1 LARLFVTAARI
12 PFFGDAMFPIQDQI
26 SVATKANLEAN
37 LALYSSLTNK
47 TLESVEKLIALNLTA
62 ARSSMEES
70 QAATRQILAAKD
82 PQEFFSLVAA
92 QAKPS
97 LEKVVAYGGHLTTIA
112 NSTQAEFTKAAESQM
127 AQFSRKVTELVEEA
141 SQKAPGADG
150 MLAIFKNALGNASS
164 TYEQFTKT
172 AKQAAEA
179 MNASVTGSVT
189 QFAQAT
195 TAQAK

>member
-1 LARLFVTAARI
+1 
-12 PFFGDAMFPIQDQI
+12 MFPIQDQI

-37 LALYSSLTNK
+37 IALYSSLTNK
-47 TLESVEKLIALNLTA
+47 TLDSVEKLLNLNITA

-82 PQEFFSLVAA
+82 PQEFFSLIAA
-92 QAKPS
+92 QAKPNF
-97 LEKVVAYGGHLTTIA
+97 EKVVAYGGHLTSIA

-127 AQFSRKVTELVEEA
+127 AQFSRKVNELVEEA
-141 SQKAPGADG
+141 SQKAPGADN
-150 MLAIFKNALGNASS
+150 MLAILKNAMGNATS

-179 MNASVTGSVT
+179 MNASVNGTVT
-189 QFAQAT
+189 QIAQAAV
-195 TAQAK
+195 AQAK

>member
-1 LARLFVTAARI
+1 
-12 PFFGDAMFPIQDQI
+12 MFPIQDQI

-82 PQEFFSLVAA
+82 PQEFFALVAA

-97 LEKVVAYGGHLTTIA
+97 IDKVVAYNGHLTSIA
-112 NSTQAEFTKAAESQM
+112 NSAQAEFTKAAESQM

-141 SQKAPGADG
+141 TQKAPGADG
-150 MLAIFKNALGNASS
+150 VMAVLKNAMTNATS

-172 AKQAAEA
+172 AKQAADA
-179 MNASVTGSVT
+179 MNASVTGTVT
-189 QFAQAT
+189 QMAQAA
-195 TAQAK
+195 TAQVK

>member
-1 LARLFVTAARI
+1 
-12 PFFGDAMFPIQDQI
+12 MFPIQDQI
-26 SVATKANLEAN
+26 SVTTKANLEAS

-47 TLESVEKLIALNLTA
+47 TLETVEKLINLNITA
-62 ARSSMEES
+62 ARTSVEES

-82 PQEFFSLVAA
+82 PQEFFSLFAA
-92 QAKPS
+92 QAKPNF
-97 LEKVVAYGGHLTTIA
+97 EKAVAYGGHLTNIA
-112 NSTQAEFTKAAESQM
+112 NSTQAEFTKAAESQL
-127 AQFSRKVTELVEEA
+127 AQFSRKVTEIVEEA

-150 MLAIFKNALGNASS
+150 MMSLFKNAMGNATS

-179 MNASVTGSVT
+179 MSAGMNGTVT

-195 TAQAK
+195 TAQAKS

>member
-1 LARLFVTAARI
+1 
-12 PFFGDAMFPIQDQI
+12 MFPIQDQI

-37 LALYSSLTNK
+37 LAMYSSLTNK
-47 TLESVEKLIALNLTA
+47 TLETVEKLINLNLTA

-92 QAKPS
+92 QAKPN

-127 AQFSRKVTELVEEA
+127 AQFSRKVNELVEEA

-150 MLAIFKNALGNASS
+150 VMAIFKNAMGNATS

-172 AKQAAEA
+172 TKQAVDA
-179 MNASVTGSVT
+179 MNASVNGTVT
-189 QFAQAT
+189 QFAQAA
-195 TAQAK
+195 TAQTKN